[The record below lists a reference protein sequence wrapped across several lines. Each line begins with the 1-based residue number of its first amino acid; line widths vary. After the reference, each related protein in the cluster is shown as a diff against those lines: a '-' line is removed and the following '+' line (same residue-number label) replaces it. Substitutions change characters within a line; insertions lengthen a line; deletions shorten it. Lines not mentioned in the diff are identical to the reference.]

1 MNSTLRVTLG
11 QHADRGRKPV
21 QQDFHGACVPRE
33 PQLGSKGIALAVA
46 DGISS
51 SDVSHIA
58 SETAV
63 ASFLSDYFST
73 PDTWSVK
80 TSVQR
85 VLAATNAWLYAQ
97 TRQSEHRYDRDRG
110 YVCTLSAL
118 VLKATS
124 AHLFHA
130 GDTRIYRLRGQSL
143 ELLTTD
149 HRVSVAPGQS
159 YLARAMGLGPHLELD
174 YQSHPLDVGDI
185 FVCATDGVYEHLPA
199 RRLAALIAAHAD
211 DLDGAARALVAQALA
226 DGSDDNLTVQIVR
239 IDALPAADAADIPE
253 QSRRLAIPPL
263 LSPRTV
269 FEGYRI
275 VREIHASHRSHVYLA
290 IDEQT
295 QTQVALKTPSID
307 LQDDAGYRERF
318 LMEEWVA
325 RRIDSPHVV
334 KAWPATR
341 ARQHLYTVSE
351 YVEGQ
356 TLAQW
361 MLDHPRPEIAQV
373 RDIIEQ
379 VARGLQA
386 FHRLEMLHQD
396 IRPANLLIDAA
407 GTVRILDFGAV
418 RVAGMHDGAQPGEPG
433 LPLGATAYMA
443 PEYLL
448 GEAGTQRADIFS
460 LGALAYHLLTGRLP
474 YGNQIARLRGR
485 SGLRRLAYQ
494 SAQNND
500 RAIPAWLDD
509 VLRRAV
515 HPDPAHRYG
524 ELSEFVHDFRQ
535 PSPRHVRRTQPPWI
549 ERDPLLFWKGLCL
562 ALAVMNLVLLAT

>member
-1 MNSTLRVTLG
+1 MSHTLRVTLG

-21 QQDFHGACVPRE
+21 QQDFHGACVPLE

-80 TSVQR
+80 TAVQR

-130 GDTRIYRLRGQSL
+130 GDTRIYRLRGGSL
-143 ELLTTD
+143 EPLTAD

-174 YQSHPLDVGDI
+174 YQAHALDVGDI
-185 FVCATDGVYEHLPA
+185 FLCATDGVYEHLSA
-199 RRLAALIAAHAD
+199 QQILRCVAEHGH
-211 DLDGAARALVAQALA
+211 DLDGAAKALVTAALA
-226 DGSDDNLTVQIVR
+226 AGSDDNLTAQIVR
-239 IDALPAADAADIPE
+239 IDALPAADAADLPA
-253 QSRRLAIPPL
+253 QSQHLPSPPL

-290 IDEQT
+290 VDEDT
-295 QTQVALKTPSID
+295 GAQVALKTPSID

-325 RRIDSPHVV
+325 RRLDNPHVV
-334 KAWPATR
+334 KAWPSTR
-341 ARQHLYTVSE
+341 ARAHLYTVSE

-361 MLDHPRPEIAQV
+361 MLDHPRPEIARV
-373 RDIIEQ
+373 RAIIEQ

-396 IRPANLLIDAA
+396 IRPANLLIDAT

-418 RVAGMHDGAQPGEPG
+418 RVAGMHDGALPGDPG

-448 GEAGTQRADIFS
+448 GETGTQRSDIFS
-460 LGALAYHLLTGRLP
+460 LGVLAYQMLTGRLP

-485 SGLRRLAYQ
+485 AGLRRLAYA
-494 SAQNND
+494 SAQDND

-524 ELSEFVHDFRQ
+524 ELSEFVHAFRQ
-535 PSPRHVRRTQPPWI
+535 PSPTYVRRSQPPWI

-562 ALAVMNLVLLAT
+562 ALAVLNLILLAT

>member
-1 MNSTLRVTLG
+1 MSSLLRVTLG
-11 QHADRGRKPV
+11 QHSDRGRKPTN
-21 QQDFHGACVPRE
+21 QDFHGACIPHE
-33 PQLGSKGIALAVA
+33 PQRASKGIVLALA

-63 ASFLSDYFST
+63 AGFLSDYFST
-73 PDTWSVK
+73 PDTWTVK
-80 TSVQR
+80 TSAQR

-118 VLKATS
+118 ILKATS

-130 GDTRIYRLRGQSL
+130 GDSRIYRLRGHSL
-143 ELLTTD
+143 EPLTTD

-174 YQSHPLDVGDI
+174 YQAHALDLGDV
-185 FVCATDGVYEHLPA
+185 FLCATDGVYEFVPA
-199 RRLAALIAAHAD
+199 RRMVEIVTAHGD
-211 DLDGAARALVAQALA
+211 DLEGAARALVQEAYAQ
-226 DGSDDNLTVQIVR
+226 GSDDNLTVQIVR
-239 IDALPAADAADIPE
+239 IDSLPAADAGDIPT
-253 QSRRLAIPPL
+253 QSRHLPSPPL
-263 LSPRTV
+263 LQPRTV

-290 IDEQT
+290 VDEDT

-307 LQDDAGYRERF
+307 QQDDAGYRERF

-325 RRIDSPHVV
+325 RRIDNPHVV

-341 ARQHLYTVSE
+341 ARAHLYTVSE

-373 RDIIEQ
+373 RNIIEQ

-396 IRPANLLIDAA
+396 LRPANLLIDPT

-418 RVAGMHDGAQPGEPG
+418 RVAGMHDGALPGEPG
-433 LPLGATAYMA
+433 LPLGTTAYMA

-448 GEAGTQRADIFS
+448 GEAGTQRSDIFS
-460 LGALAYHLLTGRLP
+460 LAAIAYHLLTGHLP

-485 SGLRRLAYQ
+485 SGLRRLAYA
-494 SAQNND
+494 SAQDND

-509 VLRRAV
+509 VLRRAL
-515 HPDPAHRYG
+515 HPEPAHRYG

-535 PSPRHVRRTQPPWI
+535 PGVRHLRRSEPPWI
-549 ERDPLLFWKGLCL
+549 ERNPLMFWKALCL
-562 ALAVMNLVLLAT
+562 ALAVLNLILLAT